1 MAVYDQGQAPL
12 SGAARAGVLVNYAGA
27 AISCAL
33 IIGVGVWGYKLVMRD
48 VTGIPVVRAMTG
60 DMRSLPEN
68 PGGEVTLHTGLS
80 VNEVAAVGE
89 AEPPEDTV
97 ALAPVTRGLSEED
110 LEAQPMAEADEV
122 FASVDPLGTVVAT
135 AEVTPTT
142 LNADQLVDAPLST
155 DDILALADQIA
166 DGAQPLT
173 DLADGEDVA
182 PTLSIAGE
190 AVLESSGSA
199 SAVSVSLRPM
209 ARASTQAVAA
219 DASGVNDAL
228 AAALS
233 PAPAEEVANLVTET
247 NFAAGTNLVQL
258 GAFPASDVAAT
269 EWTRLTGR
277 FGEIM
282 DGKSRVIQEA
292 TSGGKTFYRLRAEG
306 FAEVN
311 DARRFCAAM
320 IAENI
325 DCIPVVVR

>member
-182 PTLSIAGE
+182 PTLSIAG
-190 AVLESSGSA
+190 
-199 SAVSVSLRPM
+199 
-209 ARASTQAVAA
+209 
-219 DASGVNDAL
+219 
-228 AAALS
+228 
-233 PAPAEEVANLVTET
+233 
-247 NFAAGTNLVQL
+247 
-258 GAFPASDVAAT
+258 
-269 EWTRLTGR
+269 
-277 FGEIM
+277 
-282 DGKSRVIQEA
+282 
-292 TSGGKTFYRLRAEG
+292 
-306 FAEVN
+306 
-311 DARRFCAAM
+311 
-320 IAENI
+320 
-325 DCIPVVVR
+325 

>member
-89 AEPPEDTV
+89 AAPPEDTV

-182 PTLSIAGE
+182 PTLSVAGE

-269 EWTRLTGR
+269 EWTRRTG
-277 FGEIM
+277 
-282 DGKSRVIQEA
+282 
-292 TSGGKTFYRLRAEG
+292 
-306 FAEVN
+306 
-311 DARRFCAAM
+311 
-320 IAENI
+320 
-325 DCIPVVVR
+325 

>member
-1 MAVYDQGQAPL
+1 M
-12 SGAARAGVLVNYAGA
+12 
-27 AISCAL
+27 
-33 IIGVGVWGYKLVMRD
+33 
-48 VTGIPVVRAMTG
+48 
-60 DMRSLPEN
+60 
-68 PGGEVTLHTGLS
+68 
-80 VNEVAAVGE
+80 
-89 AEPPEDTV
+89 
-97 ALAPVTRGLSEED
+97 
-110 LEAQPMAEADEV
+110 
-122 FASVDPLGTVVAT
+122 
-135 AEVTPTT
+135 
-142 LNADQLVDAPLST
+142 
-155 DDILALADQIA
+155 ADQIA

-209 ARASTQAVAA
+209 ARANTQAVET
-219 DASGVNDAL
+219 DATGVNDAL